1 MASEKSEDIRDEI
14 AAGAPRASF
23 FLFFFATRAAV
34 AGEGYARRLKDELM
48 HKGLMPCTSPA
59 YKGDA
64 PSSSTFGS
72 FLSRFARG
80 RAASPAKAPPTG
92 GGDAA
97 AV

>member
-14 AAGAPRASF
+14 AAS
-23 FLFFFATRAAV
+23 
-34 AGEGYARRLKDELM
+34 EGYARRLKDELM

-64 PSSSTFGS
+64 PSSTTFGS

-80 RAASPAKAPPTG
+80 RPSPAKTPPSPSG